1 MENYNELILW
11 KNKCKA
17 LEEHNKELGEIL
29 KTNIPDTLKLCEI
42 INVVR
47 LKDFSDT
54 MKIELISRILKEE
67 VNNS

>member
-17 LEEHNKELGEIL
+17 LEEYNRELGEIL

-67 VNNS
+67 VKL